1 METKEEERN
10 WGRGQRRKKWKDK
23 RSRKGTENR
32 ERRRE
37 RGSRGEKRIN
47 HNGKE
52 KEEEG

>member
-10 WGRGQRRKKWKDK
+10 WGKGQRRKQRKDK

-32 ERRRE
+32 ERGRE
-37 RGSRGEKRIN
+37 RGSRGERRIT
-47 HNGKE
+47 HNGNE